1 MEAGRREEAEILLRN
16 LDELKQEQKK
26 INLRGFA
33 MTSSVPVTSHN
44 VASVVKVSPRVTSP
58 PPEKNPP
65 NKNPFERES
74 PPLSPTYSEKLK
86 NILSP
91 LKVRNP
97 FSAQKSKNPFEVED
111 SGEIDSKNPFLNSP
125 RENEE
130 KNPFVESGDPKNPFV
145 EKIDG
150 KNPFLA
156 EKNPFVEEGGIR
168 EDHERE
174 NPFIEDS
181 GHVFR
186 REDQGFPVRS
196 GSTISDPMKEQAAYI
211 GQL

>member
-26 INLRGFA
+26 INLRGLG
-33 MTSSVPVTSHN
+33 MTSSVPVTSRN
-44 VASVVKVSPRVTSP
+44 VASVFKVSPRVTSP
-58 PPEKNPP
+58 PP
-65 NKNPFERES
+65 NKNPFGRES

-97 FSAQKSKNPFEVED
+97 FSAQKSKNPFEEED

-150 KNPFLA
+150 RNPFLA
-156 EKNPFVEEGGIR
+156 
-168 EDHERE
+168 
-174 NPFIEDS
+174 
-181 GHVFR
+181 
-186 REDQGFPVRS
+186 
-196 GSTISDPMKEQAAYI
+196 
-211 GQL
+211 